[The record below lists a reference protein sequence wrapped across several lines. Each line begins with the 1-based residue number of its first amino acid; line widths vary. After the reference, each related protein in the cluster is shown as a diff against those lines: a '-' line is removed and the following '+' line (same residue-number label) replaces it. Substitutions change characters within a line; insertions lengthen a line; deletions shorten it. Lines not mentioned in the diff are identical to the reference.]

1 MSGLDLNAPP
11 TEDFGM
17 NDMEPQL
24 CTQAASQEMVG
35 KSPKPNIHDQGAV
48 VGSYNEQWQGAR
60 HHGPPHTTV
69 NQSNPRTTL
78 HIKSTTYPNLKEGVP
93 DEAGMNEE
101 VASSTHES
109 FIGMRFDTVKSARAY
124 YNAYAE
130 QIGFSIKSHTSKKKS
145 S

>member
-1 MSGLDLNAPP
+1 MLGLDLNAPS

-17 NDMEPQL
+17 KAMEPQF
-24 CTQAASQEMVG
+24 CTQAAAQEMVG

-48 VGSYNEQWQGAR
+48 VGGYDEQWQGAR
-60 HHGPPHTTV
+60 HHRPPHTTV

-78 HIKSTTYPNLKEGVP
+78 HIKSTTYPNLKERVP

-109 FIGMRFDTVKSARAY
+109 FIGMRFDTVKSERAH

-130 QIGFSIKSHTSKKKS
+130 KNGFSIKSHTSKKKS

>member
-48 VGSYNEQWQGAR
+48 VGGYDEQWQGR
-60 HHGPPHTTV
+60 VTIGHHTL
-69 NQSNPRTTL
+69 QSTKAIPEL
-78 HIKSTTYPNLKEGVP
+78 HYT
-93 DEAGMNEE
+93 
-101 VASSTHES
+101 
-109 FIGMRFDTVKSARAY
+109 
-124 YNAYAE
+124 
-130 QIGFSIKSHTSKKKS
+130 
-145 S
+145 